1 MVILRVH
8 IQVETIF
15 CKLGNLLIDL
25 GGRRDEVPDPS
36 KPLDSNSMKT
46 IFLTLKINFADVF
59 MSYQT
64 CKC

>member
-1 MVILRVH
+1 MVILIVQ

-36 KPLDSNSMKT
+36 KPLDSNS
-46 IFLTLKINFADVF
+46 
-59 MSYQT
+59 
-64 CKC
+64 